1 MVKEVGL
8 TGILVVLIAFLL
20 AACTSAT
27 NDTLSGPSAS
37 QSAASVP
44 GEKMSDD
51 SRYSPGAM
59 GAGNVR
65 W

>member
-1 MVKEVGL
+1 VIKQFVT
-8 TGILVVLIAFLL
+8 TGALVLLIAFLL
-20 AACTSAT
+20 AACTSAS
-27 NDTLSGPSAS
+27 DTFSGPSSSA

-51 SRYSPGAM
+51 ERYAPGPM
-59 GAGNVR
+59 GSSNVR